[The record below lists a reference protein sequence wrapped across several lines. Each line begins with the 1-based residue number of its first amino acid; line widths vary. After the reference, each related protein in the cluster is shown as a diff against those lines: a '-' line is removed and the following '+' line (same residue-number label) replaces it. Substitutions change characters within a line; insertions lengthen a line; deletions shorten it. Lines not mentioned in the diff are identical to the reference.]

1 MISFVSMEYK
11 PSKFE
16 ARWLNQWEA
25 TNPYQLAATPT
36 DRPKK
41 YILEMFPYPSGNLHM
56 GHVRNYSLGDVLA
69 RFYRMNGY
77 DVLYPI
83 GFDALGLPA
92 ENAAKKHNTDP
103 QSWTKSN
110 INHMI
115 QQLKSLGLS
124 YDWTRL
130 VQTCDSEY
138 YRWNQ
143 WFFIQLLA
151 KGLAY
156 KKKAPVNWCSPC
168 HTVLA
173 NEQVVEDA
181 CWRCATPIQPREL
194 SQWFLKI
201 TDYADELLDDL
212 ADLEPPTGGWPK
224 KVTTMQANW
233 IGRSSGVHIEFKTD
247 HTPIK
252 IYTTRPDTVYG
263 ITYLAIA
270 NNHPFVREHIQNPEI
285 LAAIATISTDSECPH
300 GVFTGQYARSPF
312 TNTQVPIWVANYVLM
327 DYGSGAVMAVP
338 AHDER
343 DFAFATQYKLPI
355 IPVISK
361 TGECPATLSE
371 AYTEP
376 GIMCLDHSEY
386 AGMRS
391 EAFTETII
399 GWIEASGVGSAT
411 TQYRLRDW
419 LMSRQR
425 YWGTPIPVVY
435 CDACGIV
442 PVPDNQLPVKLPES
456 VDFSKPNNPLDNCPE
471 FVNTQCPTCGQAAR
485 RETDTMD
492 TFMDSSW
499 YFFRY
504 LNPTDTTQAIDP
516 SLANHWL
523 PVDHYIGGI
532 EHAILHLLYARFFTR
547 ICRDLGLTTVSEPFK
562 HLLTQGMVIKDG
574 AKMSKSLGNTVD
586 PGEIIERYGVDTT
599 RLFILFAAP
608 PERDLA
614 WSDQGVEGSF
624 RFLSRVFRLVTQASE
639 AIDSS
644 AIETAQ
650 HQTIAAVTQ
659 DIQRFHYNTA
669 ISHLMTFVNTLTKRG
684 TTPDAIKTLLV
695 LLAPFAPLITE
706 ELWHL
711 RGNTESIHTQSW
723 PTHDPQKL
731 EQATCTIVFQI
742 NGKVRDKSMFK
753 KDVSQAEVEAA
764 SFASTAIQRYVQDT
778 TPKKII
784 FIPNKLLNIVI

>member
-1 MISFVSMEYK
+1 MDYK
-11 PSKFE
+11 PNKFE
-16 ARWLNQWEA
+16 SRWLSEWEA
-25 TNPYQLAATPT
+25 QNPYKLNATPSE
-36 DRPKK
+36 RPKK
-41 YILEMFPYPSGNLHM
+41 YILEMFPYPSGHLHM

-103 QSWTKSN
+103 KTWTKTN
-110 INHMI
+110 IQHMI
-115 QQLKSLGLS
+115 HQLKSLALS
-124 YDWTRL
+124 YDWDRL
-130 VQTCDSEY
+130 VQTCDSAY

-143 WFFIQLLA
+143 WFFTQLLA

-156 KKKAPVNWCSPC
+156 KKKAPVNWCETC

-173 NEQVVEDA
+173 NEQVVDDA
-181 CWRCATPIQPREL
+181 CWRCTNPIEQRDL

-201 TDYADELLDDL
+201 TDYADALLDGL
-212 ADLEPPTGGWPK
+212 TDLEPPNGGWPK

-233 IGRSSGVHIEFKTD
+233 IGRSTGVHIEFKTD
-247 HTPIK
+247 HTPIT

-270 NNHPFVREHIQNPEI
+270 KDHVFVREHIQDPAVH
-285 LAAIATISTDSECPH
+285 AAIAAMNPDAEQPQ
-300 GVFTGQYARSPF
+300 GVFTGLYATSPF
-312 TNTQVPIWVANYVLM
+312 TNTKIPIWVADYVLM

-361 TGECPATLSE
+361 TGETPKTLTE
-371 AYTEP
+371 ADTEP
-376 GIMCLDHSEY
+376 GIMCLDHPEY
-386 AGMRS
+386 GGMPS
-391 EAFTETII
+391 TKFKQTIVD
-399 GWIEASGVGSAT
+399 WIESNGVGSAA

-435 CDACGIV
+435 CDTCGIV
-442 PVPDNQLPVKLPES
+442 PVPEDQLPVLLPES
-456 VDFSKPNNPLDNCPE
+456 VDFSKPNNPLDNCPD
-471 FVNTQCPTCGQAAR
+471 FVNTTCPTCGTAAR

-504 LNPTDTTQAIDP
+504 LNPTDSTQAIDTP
-516 SLANHWL
+516 LANHWL

-547 ICRDLGLTTVSEPFK
+547 VCRDLGLTTVTEPFK

-586 PGEIIERYGVDTT
+586 PSEIIERYGVDTT
-599 RLFILFAAP
+599 RLFILFTAP

-614 WSDQGVEGSF
+614 WSDQGVDGAF
-624 RFLSRVFRLVTQASE
+624 RFLGRVFRLVTQA
-639 AIDSS
+639 ATATDVT
-644 AIETAQ
+644 AIETAR
-650 HQTIAAVTQ
+650 HQTIAAVTN
-659 DIQRFHYNTA
+659 DIQRFQYNTA
-669 ISHLMTFVNTLTKRG
+669 ISYLMTFVNTLTKLG
-684 TTPDAIKTLLV
+684 TTPEALDTLLR

-706 ELWHL
+706 ELWHQL
-711 RGNTESIHTQSW
+711 GHSDSVHSQSW
-723 PTHDPQKL
+723 PTHDPKQL
-731 EQATCTIVFQI
+731 EQDTCTIVFQI
-742 NGKVRDKSMFK
+742 NGKVRDKSTFPK
-753 KDVSQAEVEAA
+753 GVSQPDVEATA
-764 SFASTAIQRYVQDT
+764 FASPAIQRYTTDT
-778 TPKKII
+778 APKKVI
-784 FIPNKLLNIVI
+784 FIPNKLLNIVV